1 MLTWTIREYHFDL
14 FMTIILPITKTDD
27 HNEETIVTLVLI
39 LTDINMNMNIT
50 NDNNMHDA

>member
-14 FMTIILPITKTDD
+14 FMTIILPIAKTDD

-50 NDNNMHDA
+50 NDNNINE